1 MGLEEQ
7 KKLCWECGGEVPFE
21 SEQCPFCGAEFEV
34 EAQAEPKSSSY
45 NESTQNLYST
55 GSSDGSIDDESSAS
69 HKTSYSPVEQTD
81 LFSQDREMPPR
92 PLYEPVSSD
101 LYSRTS
107 SEEDEN
113 ALFHAHGSG
122 DHKTAKQS
130 DENKDSKEEKGSA
143 ISKSQMLSLCL
154 IIPGLSLLFFGLGMI
169 LFSEEGQ
176 LILRWDASYG
186 LFIFTLSALF
196 IYFGARAFRKI
207 GKK

>member
-1 MGLEEQ
+1 MGSEEQ

-21 SEQCPFCGAEFEV
+21 SEQCLFCGAEFEV
-34 EAQAEPKSSSY
+34 EAQADSKSSSSY
-45 NESTQNLYST
+45 HESTQSLYST
-55 GSSDGSIDDESSAS
+55 DSSDSSIEDDSRSSYKAS
-69 HKTSYSPVEQTD
+69 EQPD
-81 LFSQDREMPPR
+81 LFSQDSQMLPK

-113 ALFHAHGSG
+113 ALFHAHGSE
-122 DHKTAKQS
+122 DHKIVETL
-130 DENKDSKEEKGSA
+130 DEDKDSKEEKNSA
-143 ISKSQMLSLCL
+143 ISRSQMLSLCL
-154 IIPGLSLLFFGLGMI
+154 IIPGLSLLFFGFGMI